1 MNNNPFAKL
10 PEVAAFQVTSNDIVE
25 GFPLP
30 PQQYAS
36 GEEGAKIFRPI

>member
-36 GEEGAKIFRPI
+36 GVATGEVK